1 MLGYK
6 FRGLTAVNR
15 RRDRR
20 IPISLPA
27 TVNGVSVL
35 LKDISLG
42 GLAYISENARFD
54 LHDDV
59 LIELNIFDVGCIKI
73 GAVIV
78 RTQGKYEYGV
88 SFIGLSS
95 NAFKLIESLETR
107 QFNRM
112 PLKVAC

>member
-6 FRGLTAVNR
+6 FKGLTAVNR

-20 IPISLPA
+20 IPVSLPA
-27 TVNGVSVL
+27 RVNGVSVL

-42 GLAYISENARFD
+42 GLAFISESARFD

-59 LIELNIFDVGCIKI
+59 LIELDVFDVGSIRI

-78 RTQGKYEYGV
+78 RTKGKYEYGV
-88 SFIGLSS
+88 SYVGLSS
-95 NAFKLIESLETR
+95 DAFKLIENLEMR
-107 QFNRM
+107 QFNRAT
-112 PLKVAC
+112 LKVA